1 MSHHLSALSAWRIIT
16 SCINHVHVCKPCMET
31 LSPQTFSQYMFFPT
45 YKTQN
50 KGFLGILH
58 DWDPRWGPPET
69 PSEVKK
75 Q

>member
-1 MSHHLSALSAWRIIT
+1 
-16 SCINHVHVCKPCMET
+16 MET